1 MAASRAATPDL
12 PGAPRAVGA
21 GRGWMKENLLDVLL
35 YLFENYIYEDP
46 DAVRD
51 RDSLQ
56 AGLLQA
62 GFAPTEVTR
71 AFDWL
76 DELAGGDGDADIAVP
91 GSLRVY
97 ADVEEMRLDPECRG
111 FLLSLEQRGVL
122 DPTRRELV
130 IDRVM
135 ALDSP
140 EFDVD
145 DLKWVVLMV
154 LFTQP
159 GQEAAF
165 AWMESHM
172 FDDGD
177 ELPH

>member
-1 MAASRAATPDL
+1 
-12 PGAPRAVGA
+12 
-21 GRGWMKENLLDVLL
+21 MKETILDVLL

-56 AGLLQA
+56 ASLLHA
-62 GFAPTEVTR
+62 GFSPTEVTK

-76 DELAGGDGDADIAVP
+76 DELARERVHPAHHDVTVP
-91 GSLRVY
+91 GSLRMY
-97 ADVEEMRLDPECRG
+97 TDLEEARLDADCRG
-111 FLLSLEQRGVL
+111 FLLFLEHGGVL
-122 DPTRRELV
+122 DTARRELV

-135 ALDSP
+135 ALDD
-140 EFDVD
+140 EEIDLH

-154 LFTQP
+154 LFNQP

-165 AWMESHM
+165 AWMENHM
-172 FDDGD
+172 FDDEG
-177 ELPH
+177 EALH